1 MKKLITF
8 LFLTMMLVYMFAQN
22 LVLAAEPASN
32 PQQLSYK
39 ALQVQIMPEFDYP
52 DDWPKD
58 KPSLLIGNYG
68 TLVNKA
74 GKDYSGDIQ
83 LLVPAKEANFE
94 LYMVAEF
101 PKADQP
107 EVQRPYK
114 LDKEKGIV
122 SWKPANPIKA
132 GQEYRFVVEYYY
144 NPIKVSDKKSFTY
157 TFSTQE
163 NAEITDLIFYAPIG
177 SKDFSI
183 SPKAM
188 NQTKSDFGEA
198 LYHYQYKQL
207 KPGEQKTFQVA
218 YTKADNKS
226 SLSVIQTNMPKDS
239 NHSGVS
245 GNAGNGQTPSPASA
259 AAPKSIIDATAAL
272 IIGIS
277 LIIMGALIYLGLRGR
292 PGAAEVTANG
302 AGSATAGARAKK
314 GHKKDSIEER
324 KKNLRKMLIN
334 GEIDEKTYQTRIS
347 NLREEGDDR

>member
-32 PQQLSYK
+32 PQQLPYK

-83 LLVPAKEANFE
+83 LTVPAKDANFE

-101 PKADQP
+101 PKVDQA

-122 SWKPANPIKA
+122 SWKPATPIKA

-144 NPIKVSDKKSFTY
+144 NPIKVSDKKSFSYQFTAPG
-157 TFSTQE
+157 
-163 NAEITDLIFYAPIG
+163 NADLTDLIVYAPIG
-177 SKDFSI
+177 SKNFTI

-188 NQTKSDFGEA
+188 NQSKSDFGED

-207 KPGEQKTFQVA
+207 KAGEQKAFQVS
-218 YTKADNKS
+218 YVKADNKS
-226 SLSVIQTNMPKDS
+226 SLSFIQANMPKDS

-245 GNAGNGQTPSPASA
+245 GNAAANAQAASSA
-259 AAPKSIIDATAAL
+259 ATASKPIIDATAAS

-292 PGAAEVTANG
+292 PVAAEVAVGG
-302 AGSATAGARAKK
+302 AGNAATGVKTKK
-314 GHKKDSIEER
+314 GHKKDSVEER